1 MLEVVK
7 SSPEH
12 EMDFLPLNGVGP
24 TLWKDMKC

>member
-12 EMDFLPLNGVGP
+12 EMDFVSLIGVG
-24 TLWKDMKC
+24 LAFWKDMKG